1 MRAPSMSNRKRSGTS
16 PRFVMV
22 SSTRRRS
29 AGRVYSMKKP
39 PPPAPMIFPPIA
51 PADRAAS

>member
-22 SSTRRRS
+22 SSTRRLS
-29 AGRVYSMKKP
+29 AGRV
-39 PPPAPMIFPPIA
+39 
-51 PADRAAS
+51 